1 MARAIPVAVITGAS
15 AGIGAALAHVFADH
29 GHALVLVARRAA
41 QLKTLADTIEERG
54 RARPHVI
61 VLDLGLP
68 DAAARLDDEL
78 RDSGLEPQFLIN
90 NAGFGLLGL
99 AANLHRTE
107 QLAMIDL
114 NVRVLTELSLL
125 FSESLVRHRGGI
137 LNVASIASFMPG
149 PGMAVYH
156 ATKAYVLSL
165 SEALHR
171 ELGAQGVRVTA
182 LCPGPVE
189 TEFQARAGIPQNYF
203 PRLLARTAERV
214 AREGYEGM
222 MRGRRI
228 VIPGSAN
235 KVASLLMRQLPRPA
249 LRLLRAA
256 RSRLRPDPV
265 RRHRCHDV

>member
-1 MARAIPVAVITGAS
+1 MADATPVAVITGAS
-15 AGIGAALAHVFADH
+15 AGIGAALAHVFADR

-41 QLKTLADTIEERG
+41 QLKVLADTIEERG

-61 VLDLGLP
+61 VLDLARP
-68 DAAARLDDEL
+68 DAAARLEDEL
-78 RDSGLEPQFLIN
+78 RDNGLELQYLVN

-99 AANLHRTE
+99 AASLDHAE

-114 NVRVLTELSLL
+114 NVRALTALSLR

-156 ATKAYVLSL
+156 ATKAYALSL

-171 ELGAQGVRVTA
+171 EFGIRGVRVTA

-189 TEFQARAGIPQNYF
+189 TEFQARAGIPQGYF

-222 MRGRRI
+222 MRGQRV

-235 KVASLLMRQLPRPA
+235 KVASLLMRLLPRRA
-249 LRLLRAA
+249 LRLLRSA
-256 RSRLRPDPV
+256 RSKLR
-265 RRHRCHDV
+265 